1 VLLAVGMVEGAA
13 VVEDGLEVV
22 VEEKLEGMA
31 GTDTDVESI
40 SAELEGIGR
49 DAVVWIE
56 KNGIVDKVVE

>member
-1 VLLAVGMVEGAA
+1 MLLAVGMVEGAA